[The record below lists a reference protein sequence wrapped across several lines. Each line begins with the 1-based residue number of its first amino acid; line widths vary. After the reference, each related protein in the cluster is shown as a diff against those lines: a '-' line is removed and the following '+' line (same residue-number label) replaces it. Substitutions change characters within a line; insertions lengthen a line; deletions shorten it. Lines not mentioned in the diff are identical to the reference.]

1 MKKLK
6 IAGGSVIK
14 SMKGELKQSDKIK
27 TISMDCKPVSKPNDI
42 VTKQERKQDDNE
54 EKKEAKDNDYN
65 NDNDKQME
73 ELNIH
78 EIMHI
83 IRSNQS
89 GNYKLFTHLQSKLD
103 IKEMND
109 VISANS
115 HNNLHTYSNAKIYDT
130 LRPKSHDPR
139 AYEQCIVF
147 GYVHRQQNTF
157 DITYNDVFHNI
168 SMDITFICALYY
180 PRIELNELDEEE

>member
-42 VTKQERKQDDNE
+42 VTKQERKQNDND
-54 EKKEAKDNDYN
+54 EKKETKDNN
-65 NDNDKQME
+65 VTNDKQME

-109 VISANS
+109 VISAKS
-115 HNNLHTYSNAKIYDT
+115 HDNLHTYSNT
-130 LRPKSHDPR
+130 KSHDKLRATSHDAR
-139 AYEQCIVF
+139 AYEQYIVF
-147 GYVHRQQNTF
+147 GYVHRQQNIF
-157 DITYNDVFHNI
+157 DVTHNDVFHNI
-168 SMDITFICALYY
+168 PMDIAFICALYY